1 MKKIKTH
8 SGSRDLVVVGSVAL
22 DSVKTP
28 FGVAERSLGG
38 SAVYFSAAARFFC
51 PVHLVGVVGHDFPQE
66 HIQLLKKLG
75 IQIDGLLVEQ
85 GKTFH
90 WKGYYEKDLNRAI
103 TLKTELNVFESF
115 KPVLMKQHLHA
126 PHLFLAN
133 IHPDLQWSVLQQSR
147 KPKWVACDTM
157 NFWIESAPKSLER
170 VLRHVDIVL
179 MNDGEIR
186 QWSGEAHLLKAV
198 QRLFKLGPK
207 IVVVKRGEY
216 GAICFTGEGH
226 FAIPAYLLDNVMDPT
241 GAGDS
246 FAGGFLGYL
255 AKCDKPKPKDI
266 REAILH
272 GSVVASFNVQSF
284 SVKRLA
290 ALKPAEIQKRLV
302 EYRKTLLL

>member
-1 MKKIKTH
+1 MKKKP
-8 SGSRDLVVVGSVAL
+8 SYRSSRDLVVVGSIAL

-28 FGVAERSLGG
+28 FGEAERALGG
-38 SAVYFSAAARFFC
+38 SAVYFSCAARFFC
-51 PVHLVGVVGHDFPQE
+51 PVHLVGVVGHDFPQA

-85 GKTFH
+85 GRTFH

-179 MNDGEIR
+179 MNDGEVR

-198 QRLFKLGPK
+198 RKLQKLGPK

-216 GAICFTGEGH
+216 GAVVFIGREH
-226 FAIPAYLLDNVMDPT
+226 FAIPAFLLEDVRDPI

-255 AKCDKPKPKDI
+255 SRFDRPKPRDI
-266 REAILH
+266 REAVLH

-284 SVKRLA
+284 SVSRLA
-290 ALKPAEIQKRLV
+290 ALKISEIQKRLTD
-302 EYRKTLLL
+302 YRRTLLI

>member
-1 MKKIKTH
+1 MKRSKEH
-8 SGSRDLVVVGSVAL
+8 SGARDLVVVGSVAL
-22 DSVKTP
+22 DTVKTP
-28 FGVAERSLGG
+28 FGQAERSLGG

-66 HIQLLKKLG
+66 HIRLLKKLG
-75 IQIDGLLVEQ
+75 IQIDGLLIEQ
-85 GKTFH
+85 GRTFH

-133 IHPDLQWSVLQQSR
+133 IHPDLQWSVLQQAR

-157 NFWIESAPKSLER
+157 NFWIETAPKSLER

-179 MNDGEIR
+179 MNDGEVR

-198 QRLFKLGPK
+198 RKLFKLGPK

-216 GAICFTGEGH
+216 GAVCFTGDGH
-226 FAIPAYLLDNVMDPT
+226 FAVPAHLLDNVMDPT

-255 AKCDKPKPKDI
+255 SKFDRPRPKDV

-290 ALKPAEIQKRLV
+290 ALKPAEIHERLV
-302 EYRKTLLL
+302 EYRSTLLL

>member
-1 MKKIKTH
+1 MKKAPAH
-8 SGSRDLVVVGSVAL
+8 RGSRDLVVVGSVAL

-28 FGVAERSLGG
+28 FGEVERSLGG

-75 IQIDGLLVEQ
+75 IQIDGLLMEQ
-85 GKTFH
+85 GRTFH

-103 TLKTELNVFESF
+103 TLKTELNVFERF

-198 QRLFKLGPK
+198 RKLMKLGPK

-216 GAICFTGEGH
+216 GACCFTSQGH
-226 FAIPAYLLDNVMDPT
+226 FAIPAYLLDEVMDPT

-255 AKCDKPKPKDI
+255 SRFDRPRAKDVQ
-266 REAILH
+266 EAILH

-290 ALKPAEIQKRLV
+290 ALKASEIQKRLSD
-302 EYRKTLLL
+302 YRKMLLI

>member
-1 MKKIKTH
+1 MKKAPAH
-8 SGSRDLVVVGSVAL
+8 RGSRDLVVVGSVAL

-28 FGVAERSLGG
+28 FGEVERSLGG
-38 SAVYFSAAARFFC
+38 SAVYCSAAARFFC

-75 IQIDGLLVEQ
+75 IQIDGLLMEQ

-103 TLKTELNVFESF
+103 TLKTELNVFERF

-186 QWSGEAHLLKAV
+186 QWSGEAHLIKAV
-198 QRLFKLGPK
+198 RKLMKLGPK
-207 IVVVKRGEY
+207 LVIVKRGEY
-216 GAICFTGEGH
+216 GACCFASQGH
-226 FAIPAYLLDNVMDPT
+226 FAIPAYLLDEVMDPT

-255 AKCDKPKPKDI
+255 SRFDRPRAKDVQ
-266 REAILH
+266 EAVLH

-290 ALKPAEIQKRLV
+290 ALRLAEIQDRLKD
-302 EYRKTLLL
+302 YRKMLLI

>member
-1 MKKIKTH
+1 MKKKH
-8 SGSRDLVVVGSVAL
+8 LSQSSRDLVVVGSVAL

-28 FGVAERSLGG
+28 FGEVERSLGG
-38 SAVYFSAAARFFC
+38 SGVYFSCAARFFC
-51 PVHLVGVVGHDFPQE
+51 PVHLVGVVGHDFPQQ

-103 TLKTELNVFESF
+103 TLKTELNVFEKF

-147 KPKWVACDTM
+147 KPKWTACDTM
-157 NFWIESAPKSLER
+157 NFWIESAPASLDR
-170 VLRHVDIVL
+170 VLRNVDIVL

-186 QWSGEAHLLKAV
+186 QWSGESHLLKAV
-198 QRLFKLGPK
+198 RKLMKLGPK
-207 IVVVKRGEY
+207 IVIVKRGEY
-216 GAICFTGEGH
+216 GAACFTNNGH
-226 FAIPAYLLDNVMDPT
+226 FAVPAYLLDDVRDPT

-255 AKCDKPKPKDI
+255 ARCDKPKPKDV
-266 REAILH
+266 REAVLH

-284 SVKRLA
+284 SVNRLA
-290 ALKPAEIQKRLV
+290 SLRPSEIQKRLRD
-302 EYRKTLLL
+302 YRKMLSI